1 MSRYALMSAVTVGVI
16 ALASQALG
24 APAIPGSVDVTPF
37 TSSSAQAD
45 LKAGGAPFD
54 TSSMANAGA
63 AIGNAALGAANSAMS
78 AKDAATDSIFGAIA
92 PLTGGDLGG
101 ATGGSNIIANIA
113 MTEQTLSATNTGNT
127 MTVGGS
133 LTNGPVSVD
142 SGAFAGFNGVGNFL
156 MNTGNQNNVQGT
168 LNVNIVLAPAVA
180 P

>member
-1 MSRYALMSAVTVGVI
+1 MSRFAMMSAVTLGAF
-16 ALASQALG
+16 ALAGQALG
-24 APAIPGSVDVTPF
+24 APAIPDSVDVSPF
-37 TSSSAQAD
+37 MSSAVQAD

-54 TSSMANAGA
+54 TSSMVNAGA
-63 AIGNAALGAANSAMS
+63 AIGNGALSAANSAMS
-78 AKDAATDSIFGAIA
+78 AKDAASDNVFGATA
-92 PLTGGDLGG
+92 PLTSGDLGG
-101 ATGGSNIIANIA
+101 MTGGSSIIANIA

-142 SGAFAGFNGVGNFL
+142 SGAFAGFSGVGNFL

-168 LNVNIVLAPAVA
+168 LNVNIVLAPPVA